1 MKTCFVTLTVA
12 AALALSLTACG
23 ERKAT
28 ADTGTAK
35 ATVETTAPANVVSS
49 DALQTQAQDAATA
62 ASTPVSS
69 APATSSAAAG
79 NN

>member
-1 MKTCFVTLTVA
+1 MKTSLITLTLVS
-12 AALALSLTACG
+12 ALAVSLSACG
-23 ERKAT
+23 ERKVT

-69 APATSSAAAG
+69 APAASSAAG
-79 NN
+79 NQ